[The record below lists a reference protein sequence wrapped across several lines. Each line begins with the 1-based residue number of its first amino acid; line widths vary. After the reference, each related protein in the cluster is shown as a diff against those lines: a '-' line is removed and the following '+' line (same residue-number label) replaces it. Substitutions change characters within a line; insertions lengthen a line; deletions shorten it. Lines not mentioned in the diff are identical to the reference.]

1 MSIGKRRFKRWWL
14 RGAAIVLV
22 LGLLVFA
29 ITDWIAA
36 PAVDRSLR
44 EELTA
49 GVSFREIEG
58 AQLAFRQAGDSG
70 DPLLLIH
77 GFLGSSYDFNLL
89 MPELARDR
97 QVIAVDQIG
106 FGLSDK
112 DPDLT
117 YSKAQMARLCIAL
130 MADLGHDRYD
140 VLGHSMGGEVGLQ
153 MAVLAPEQVRRLVL
167 LNSAGLEDLQRGMRG
182 TLPAWFLD
190 GVFKNYLIQRLG
202 FPFSVYNRDAA
213 TTDVFNHFFFFNN
226 QIPASTLNRLVEDND
241 SGALAPVLDQV
252 RQPALLVWGAQ
263 DRVIPL
269 AQGEELDRIL
279 PASRLVVLEDC
290 GHLTFL
296 EKPEETLAAVRGF
309 LDEAQP

>member
-1 MSIGKRRFKRWWL
+1 MSIRKHRFKRWWL
-14 RGAAIVLV
+14 AGAVVILV

-29 ITDWIAA
+29 VTDWIAA

-49 GVSFREIEG
+49 GVAYREIEG
-58 AQLAFRQAGDSG
+58 AQLAFRQAGDFG

-77 GFLGSSYDFNLL
+77 GFLGSSYDFNQL

-112 DPDLT
+112 NPDLT
-117 YSKAQMARLCIAL
+117 YSKAQMAHLCIAL

-202 FPFSVYNRDAA
+202 FPFSVHDRAAASTDAFNR
-213 TTDVFNHFFFFNN
+213 FFFFNN

-279 PASRLVVLEDC
+279 PDSRLVVLEDC

>member
-1 MSIGKRRFKRWWL
+1 MSIRKRKFRRWWL
-14 RGAAIVLV
+14 PGVIILV

-112 DPDLT
+112 NPDLT
-117 YSKAQMARLCIAL
+117 YSKAQMAHLCIAL

-140 VLGHSMGGEVGLQ
+140 VLGHSMGGEVCLQ
-153 MAVLAPEQVRRLVL
+153 MALLAPEQVRRLVL

-213 TTDVFNHFFFFNN
+213 TTDVFNHFFFF
-226 QIPASTLNRLVEDND
+226 
-241 SGALAPVLDQV
+241 
-252 RQPALLVWGAQ
+252 
-263 DRVIPL
+263 
-269 AQGEELDRIL
+269 
-279 PASRLVVLEDC
+279 
-290 GHLTFL
+290 
-296 EKPEETLAAVRGF
+296 
-309 LDEAQP
+309 